1 MRWTKTNNPNRKGK
15 RKPTGHSQKWLDEMR
30 EIRDAEIGKA
40 IAAGADP
47 NGPEVDAII
56 KAYNVTVNP

>member
-1 MRWTKTNNPNRKGK
+1 MKWTRNNNPGRKNH
-15 RKPTGHSQKWLDEMR
+15 RKPTGHSQKWLEEMR
-30 EIRDAEIGKA
+30 KIRDEEIAKA
-40 IAAGADP
+40 VMAGADP